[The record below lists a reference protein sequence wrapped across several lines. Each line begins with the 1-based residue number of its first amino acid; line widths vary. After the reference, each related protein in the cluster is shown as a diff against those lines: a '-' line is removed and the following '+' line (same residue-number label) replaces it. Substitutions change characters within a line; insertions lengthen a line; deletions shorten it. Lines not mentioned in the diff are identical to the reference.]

1 MYAFI
6 KLYEIS
12 WSSNMRILVILRSP
26 RDLFYT
32 LLLKKKKKK
41 KKKKNM
47 PELKLPDLI

>member
-12 WSSNMRILVILRSP
+12 WSSNQQILVILGTP

-41 KKKKNM
+41 KKENKQART
-47 PELKLPDLI
+47 